1 MHDSVVGPGGGGE
14 GRGLIFRPNWGPTG
28 PKNFSCDTPPPPPPS
43 EGLDPPMGLLIL
55 QWDKKQLTVAWNHTC
70 LTMVLFYKNHSQ
82 QQYRTLRSSSAT

>member
-1 MHDSVVGPGGGGE
+1 MHDSVFGQGGGG
-14 GRGLIFRPNWGPTG
+14 GGLFLDQTEVQRAEKIFLET
-28 PKNFSCDTPPPPPPS
+28 PPPPS

-82 QQYRTLRSSSAT
+82 QQYSTLRSSSPT